1 MMIEGGFRM
10 DLKLHLATY
19 HIPGGERD
27 ALWAYDDISD
37 LIHGQKNAFSVERL
51 WNRADGRWF
60 LVLIGSVPDPVI
72 LSQIEQVL
80 AQVQARPVTLPP
92 EQVARI
98 VLRYL
103 AREEEALT
111 SGKTWIERHH
121 PRRQTKDQQ
130 KRKD

>member
-1 MMIEGGFRM
+1 M

-37 LIHGQKNAFSVERL
+37 LIHEQRNAFSVERL

-60 LVLIGSVPDPVI
+60 LVLIGSVPDPVF

-103 AREEEALT
+103 AREEEA
-111 SGKTWIERHH
+111 
-121 PRRQTKDQQ
+121 
-130 KRKD
+130 